1 MRSSG
6 SSSDSHAVP
15 DIVVA
20 RLPLYLRAL
29 GSLLEAGREM
39 VSSAELAEMLGV
51 SSAQIRKDLSQ
62 FGEFGRQGAGYSVPA
77 LMARIRAILHI
88 DREWPVVVIGAGS
101 IGRAITNY
109 SGFSDRGFRVCGIF
123 DDDPLKIGALVG
135 QLEVQAMDELP
146 ELLHRH
152 AVRVAVLA
160 VPGAV
165 GHRSAGGVRRAGDS
179 ELRSGYAARFGCRS
193 CAEHRSG
200 VSSAAHDVLPR
211 LIACATLSRH
221 DPGSHR

>member
-165 GHRSAGGVRRAGDS
+165 AQSVTDLLVVCGVRAI
-179 ELRSGYAARFGCRS
+179 LNYAPVTL
-193 CAEHRSG
+193 H
-200 VSSAAHDVLPR
+200 VSDAVR
-211 LIACATLSRH
+211 VQNI
-221 DPGSHR
+221 DPVFHLQHMTYYLD

>member
-165 GHRSAGGVRRAGDS
+165 AQSVTDLLVVCGVRAI
-179 ELRSGYAARFGCRS
+179 LNYAP
-193 CAEHRSG
+193 
-200 VSSAAHDVLPR
+200 AALHVPDAVR
-211 LIACATLSRH
+211 VQNI
-221 DPGSHR
+221 DPVFHLQHMTYYLD